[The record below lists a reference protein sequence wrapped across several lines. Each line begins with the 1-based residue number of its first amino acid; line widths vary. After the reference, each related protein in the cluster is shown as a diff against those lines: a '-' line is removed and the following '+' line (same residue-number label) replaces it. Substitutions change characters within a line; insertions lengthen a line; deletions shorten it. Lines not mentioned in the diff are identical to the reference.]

1 MKGVCEGL
9 IVEDVRTEYRI
20 DGIGDASSPGT
31 ADGELGCTIACDDGG
46 YHVVKWA
53 FVGTRSIWVAG
64 PWIEAGHTVTESKS
78 EAWDRDT

>member
-1 MKGVCEGL
+1 
-9 IVEDVRTEYRI
+9 
-20 DGIGDASSPGT
+20 
-31 ADGELGCTIACDDGG
+31 LGCTIACDDGG

-78 EAWDRDT
+78 EAWDSDT